1 MVSSIL
7 IQIDPTTI
15 DGRNPAPVEVSS
27 LSHYLQGFIHPR
39 WVGFLPSTVGTS
51 LKKTC
56 RSPSGT
62 PSSVAGLC
70 QTHALSQGCMRQL
83 QLTHACSCWLTS
95 WPNWIAKNLRKQT
108 VYPSKNLRSPKAFG
122 FIPTVLVGSLRF
134 CWVTSTFYQGSLV
147 GGHPPFPL
155 TTLQGTL
162 EDTTNAS

>member
-39 WVGFLPSTVGTS
+39 WVGFLSSTVGTS

-108 VYPSKNLRSPKAFG
+108 VYPSKTWDHLKLLVSSQRFWWVPYSFVGLPAPFIRVRWWVAAHHSP
-122 FIPTVLVGSLRF
+122 
-134 CWVTSTFYQGSLV
+134 
-147 GGHPPFPL
+147 
-155 TTLQGTL
+155 
-162 EDTTNAS
+162 